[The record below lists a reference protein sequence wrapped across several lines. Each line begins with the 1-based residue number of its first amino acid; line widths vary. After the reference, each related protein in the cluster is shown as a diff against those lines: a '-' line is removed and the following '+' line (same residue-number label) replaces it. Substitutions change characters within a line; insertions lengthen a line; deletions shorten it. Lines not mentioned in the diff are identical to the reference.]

1 MKQIKNL
8 FIIQPIVFWHDKAKI
23 ANIDEMIPRAKL
35 VIFTLSSAISLSII
49 LKKKFFCIQ
58 SKLLGDYYTKLSNK
72 YIDALNL
79 KKINIDDEFLLKKKI
94 QKLIVNH

>member
-1 MKQIKNL
+1 
-8 FIIQPIVFWHDKAKI
+8 
-23 ANIDEMIPRAKL
+23 MIPRAKL

-79 KKINIDDEFLLKKKI
+79 KKINIDDEFLLKKKDI
-94 QKLIVNH
+94 EINNK